1 MKLNYNRTKIVATMG
16 PASAKKDVLLAMI
29 KAGVNICRL
38 NFSHGRAQDHKEVI
52 DTIRAINEQYKTN
65 VGILADLQGPKIRIG
80 LVKDGGIHL
89 VNGTRINITTHECI
103 GDDNQIYITYET
115 FPQDVQRN
123 EIILL
128 DDGKIQMKV
137 IETNRLDTVV
147 CEIIHG
153 GILTSRKGV
162 NLPNTKVSIP
172 SLTEEDLENLKL
184 ALAWD
189 VDWIGLSF
197 VRTGQDI
204 IDLKRIITAS
214 GKAAKVIAK
223 VEKPEA
229 IDNIDEII
237 AATDGVM
244 VARGDLG
251 VEMPLEEVPLLQ
263 KMIAR
268 KCREASKPV
277 IVATQMLESM
287 ITTPR
292 PTRAEV
298 NDVANSVLDGADA
311 VMLSG
316 ETSVG
321 EFPVIVIETMSKIIR
336 NVEDLGYPYNT
347 NKENNNTDASSPN
360 YLSDAVCGSAVFLS
374 EHTNAVGI
382 VSMTV
387 SGYSAF
393 EISSY
398 RPKAS
403 TYIFTSNKHLL
414 NALSL
419 VWGVR
424 TFYYDQLES
433 TDKTISDVNNIL
445 KAENLVQAGD
455 VVINTAAIPI
465 IKKGKTNML
474 KVTVI
479 E

>member
-1 MKLNYNRTKIVATMG
+1 MKLYYNRTKIVATMG

-29 KAGVNICRL
+29 KAGVNVCRL
-38 NFSHGRAQDHKEVI
+38 NFSHGRPEDHKAVI
-52 DTIRAINEQYKTN
+52 DIIREINEQYKTN

-89 VNGTRINITTHECI
+89 VNGTHIKITTQECI
-103 GDDNQIYITYET
+103 GNDEQIYITYDT
-115 FPQDVQRN
+115 FPQDVQAN

-128 DDGKIQMKV
+128 DDGKLQLRV
-137 IETNRLDTVV
+137 IETNKKDTVI
-147 CEIIHG
+147 CEVVHG

-172 SLTEEDLENLKL
+172 SLTEEDLINLQF
-184 ALAWD
+184 ALKYD
-189 VDWIGLSF
+189 VEWIGLSF

-204 IDLKRIITAS
+204 IELKRIIAQS

-263 KMIAR
+263 KMIAK
-268 KCREASKPV
+268 KCRAASKPV

-321 EFPVIVIETMSKIIR
+321 EFPVIVIETMAKIVR
-336 NVEDLGYPYNT
+336 NVEEHGYNFNT
-347 NKENNNTDASSPN
+347 AKVNHIDPSSPD
-360 YLSDAVCGSAVFLS
+360 YLSNAVCESAVHLAQ
-374 EHTNAVGI
+374 HTNAVGI
-382 VSMTV
+382 VSMTT
-387 SGYSAF
+387 SGYTAF
-393 EISSY
+393 QISSH
-398 RPKAS
+398 RPQAS
-403 TYIFTSNKHLL
+403 TYIFTSNKQLL

-424 TFYYDQLES
+424 AFFYDKLES
-433 TDKTISDVNNIL
+433 TDQTIADVNAML
-445 KAENLVQAGD
+445 KAEDLIKAGD
-455 VVINTAAIPI
+455 VVINTAAVPI
-465 IKKGKTNML
+465 IKQGKTNML
-474 KVTVI
+474 KVSVV

>member
-1 MKLNYNRTKIVATMG
+1 MG

-29 KAGVNICRL
+29 RAGLNVCRL
-38 NFSHGRAQDHKEVI
+38 NFSHGKPEDHKKFI
-52 DTIRAINEQYKTN
+52 DLIREINSEYKTN

-89 VNGTRINITTHECI
+89 INGTRINITTHECI
-103 GDDNQIYITYET
+103 GDDNKIYITYET
-115 FPQDVQRN
+115 FPQDVQAN

-128 DDGKIQMKV
+128 DDGKLQLKV
-137 IETNRLDTVV
+137 IETNRVDTVV
-147 CEIIHG
+147 CEVIHG

-172 SLTEEDLENLKL
+172 SLTKEDLENLQY
-184 ALAWD
+184 ALEWD

-204 IDLKRIITAS
+204 IDLKRIIRES
-214 GKAAKVIAK
+214 GKSARVIAK

-244 VARGDLG
+244 IARGDLG

-268 KCREASKPV
+268 KCRDASKPV

-321 EFPVIVIETMSKIIR
+321 EFPVIVIETMAKIVR
-336 NVEDLGYPYNT
+336 NVEDLGYPFNASKAE
-347 NKENNNTDASSPN
+347 NKDNSSEG
-360 YLSDAVCGSAVFLS
+360 YLSDALCGSAVYLA
-374 EHTNAVGI
+374 EHTNAMGI

-387 SGYSAF
+387 SGYTAF

-398 RPKAS
+398 RPKAG
-403 TYIFTSNKHLL
+403 TYIFTSNRQLL

-424 TFYYDQLES
+424 AFYYDKAES
-433 TDKTISDVNNIL
+433 TDQTIADVNNIL
-445 KAENLVQAGD
+445 KSENLLNPGD
-455 VVINTAAIPI
+455 VVINTAAVPI
-465 IKKGKTNML
+465 VKQGKTNML
-474 KVTVI
+474 KVSVI